1 MTSDADRLVGLALW
15 HGGKWYLRRRL
26 PSRRRILMVGLLT
39 AAGLT
44 ALAAIAK
51 RGG

>member
-1 MTSDADRLVGLALW
+1 MSSNTERLVGIAVW

-26 PSRRRILMVGLLT
+26 PSSRRILMAGLLT
-39 AAGLT
+39 AAGIT

-51 RGG
+51 RAG